1 MNKAVYFVLGTVL
14 GAAGGSAATYF
25 ITKARLEELAADEID
40 EYAQHCED
48 RIERIREEYQDKLV
62 GDLEPPATTPEEEI
76 DSNEGVKKYHH
87 NVEDLPEY
95 ASKRVFKKTTKE
107 EEMATK
113 KIKNIKEITEE
124 EFLDSDRE
132 KQTID
137 VLFRSDDTVDEIWG
151 YQTDNQT
158 TAEARFGKKLI
169 DLIGIDGEDLLD
181 WVEAD
186 EGTAVKYF
194 SNMDLNT
201 LFEIVVH
208 CDPETYY
215 EKENKA

>member
-1 MNKAVYFVLGTVL
+1 MNKAVYFVLGMVL

-48 RIERIREEYQDKLV
+48 RIERIREEYQEKLV

-95 ASKRVFKKTTKE
+95 ASKRVFKKTT
-107 EEMATK
+107 
-113 KIKNIKEITEE
+113 
-124 EFLDSDRE
+124 
-132 KQTID
+132 
-137 VLFRSDDTVDEIWG
+137 IWG

-215 EKENKA
+215 ENEA